1 MIKLRKERKLEAKQN
16 GVPFI
21 PQYNGNGVL
30 SYEDYYGVGSE
41 RFNNK
46 FVQFNKPT
54 ESPHNLS
61 KGVPISKEEIKL
73 ETESATKVVNND
85 TQDVEVIEAELVKD
99 VSKSLKDKVKKKFKK
114 LFNK

>member
-1 MIKLRKERKLEAKQN
+1 MKSRKERKLEAKQT
-16 GVPFI
+16 GISFV
-21 PQYNGNGVL
+21 PQYNGNGVV
-30 SYEDYYGVGSE
+30 SYEDYYDVGNE

-73 ETESATKVVNND
+73 ETDSATKVVNND
-85 TQDVEVIEAELVKD
+85 TQVIEVVETELVKD
-99 VSKSLKDKVKKKFKK
+99 APKSLKDKVKKKFKK

>member
-1 MIKLRKERKLEAKQN
+1 MKSRKERKLEAKQT
-16 GVPFI
+16 GVSFV
-21 PQYNGNGVL
+21 PQYNGNGVV
-30 SYEDYYGVGSE
+30 SYEDYYDVGNE

-54 ESPHNLS
+54 EAPHELS
-61 KGVPISKEEIKL
+61 DSVLISKEEVKL

-85 TQDVEVIEAELVKD
+85 TQDVEVIETELVKD
-99 VSKSLKDKVKKKFKK
+99 TPKSLKDKVKKKFKK